1 MTEPSPSPFRHNRK
15 VRLALSL
22 DDFLLAPDDGT
33 LSDYLS
39 LSLSTCGEHTK
50 ITVTTIEA
58 EPVTYSAYV
67 PLNAAFD
74 AKSLVFVA
82 QPLTLGELSDHRSV
96 SENRKAC
103 VRIARLAPF
112 WRLLRQKGTQRRR

>member
-1 MTEPSPSPFRHNRK
+1 MTDHFFPEFRHNRK
-15 VRLALSL
+15 VRRALSL
-22 DDFLLAPDDGT
+22 DDFLLSQDDGT

-50 ITVTTIEA
+50 ITVTTVDA
-58 EPVTYSAYV
+58 EPVAYSAYV
-67 PLNAAFD
+67 PLNVSFD

-82 QPLTLGELSDHRSV
+82 QPLPLGELSDHRSV